1 MARGKRPIID
11 FRDSEYRI
19 ADMATVANNMGIKT
33 VESLKSGIYYFFE
46 DDEVVIAT
54 KRGSAKMKLS
64 TAEMIVA
71 ELTDMIN
78 EYRADQRAG
87 LKPMDSR
94 KIQKMLQE
102 DFT

>member
-1 MARGKRPIID
+1 MAKTPLID
-11 FRDSEYRI
+11 FRKNNYQIDAI
-19 ADMATVANNMGIKT
+19 ATAANNMGIKT
-33 VESLKSGIYYFFE
+33 VESLRSGIYYFFE

-54 KRGSAKMKLS
+54 VRGSAKMKLA
-64 TAEMIVA
+64 TAEIIVA

-78 EYRADQRAG
+78 EFRADQKAG